1 MIKRLNLQLLAEP
14 AAGDPGGGT
23 PPAPPEAGNPAP
35 TAGVSFSPDQMA
47 AIDKIASER
56 SQRAE
61 QSALRSYFQQ
71 QGLSDDQAAEAI
83 KAYKE
88 SQKSKLPPE
97 AAAQIEAADKRAA
110 EALAQA
116 STVLVQAEARI
127 QASTLGIRP
136 DRIDAVFEHAK
147 LSEVK
152 VKDGKVDS
160 EGAKKALEAV
170 LTKFPEW
177 KVEAQQP
184 GFRVGS
190 DGNNKPG
197 SDDDVLRRAFGLPPK
212 K

>member
-23 PPAPPEAGNPAP
+23 PPAQGGTPAP
-35 TAGVSFSPDQMA
+35 TPGATFTPEQMA

-71 QGLSDDQAAEAI
+71 QGLTDEQAAEAI
-83 KAYKE
+83 KTYKE
-88 SQKSKLPPE
+88 TVKSKLSPE
-97 AAAQIEAADKRAA
+97 AEAQIAAADKRAA

-116 STVLVQAEARI
+116 NGVLIQAEARM
-127 QASTLGIRP
+127 QSTSLGIRP
-136 DRIDAVFEHAK
+136 DRIDAVFEQAK
-147 LSEVK
+147 LNEVK
-152 VKDGKVDS
+152 VKDGKVDAD
-160 EGAKKALEAV
+160 GVKKALEAV
-170 LTKFPEW
+170 LTRFPEW

-184 GFRVGS
+184 GFRVGG
-190 DGNNKPG
+190 DGNNNQGP
-197 SDDDVLRRAFGLPPK
+197 DDSAMRRAFGLPPK